1 MTALNHDAPRAYVLV
16 HGAWHGGWCWKR
28 VRGILE
34 AAGHRVYTPT
44 QTGLGERS
52 HLLGPGITLDTF
64 VRDVCNVLVWE
75 DLRDVILVGHS
86 FGGASITGAAD
97 RERNRI
103 AQLVYLDALVLQNGQ
118 SPFSVVGE
126 EIAASRRDQAVKASG
141 GVWMP
146 PPDPSAFGVVDPE
159 DAAWLRAHCTPHPV
173 STYEDR
179 LVLDGPVGAGLPVT
193 YIAVTP
199 HYPPGQA
206 SRVYARA
213 QPDWTYLEIEAGH
226 DAMVTSPGLLAEAL
240 LKIGGRA

>member
-1 MTALNHDAPRAYVLV
+1 MSALIHDDPRTYVLV

-28 VRGILE
+28 VREILE

-86 FGGASITGAAD
+86 FGGVSITGVAD

-103 AQLVYLDALVLQNGQ
+103 AHLVYLDALVLQNGQ
-118 SPFSVVGE
+118 SPFSVIGE
-126 EIAASRRDQAVKASG
+126 EIAAARREQAVKASG
-141 GVWMP
+141 GAWMP

-159 DAAWLRAHCTPHPV
+159 DAAWLHARCTPHPI
-173 STYEDR
+173 STYENR
-179 LVLDGPVGAGLPVT
+179 LVLDAPVGAGLPVT

-199 HYPPGQA
+199 HYGPGQA
-206 SRVYARA
+206 SRAYARSRL
-213 QPDWTYLEIEAGH
+213 DWTYLEIEAGH
-226 DAMVTSPGLLAEAL
+226 DAMVTSPGLLAEEL
-240 LKIGGRA
+240 LQIGGRA